1 MAVINPDSI
10 NLEWARKHLISV
22 ILLSVF
28 TSASTNIS
36 RHLAPCKYFAN
47 VNEPGRFLDL
57 SPLMNM
63 STEARK
69 QGCLLNVT
77 GSATSPET
85 LFVVGTWWVHTWR
98 THHIQTFL
106 RKHYNPINPPWN
118 APIPTSQ
125 VVVCFFFYQ
134 IERIVTNLCQT
145 YRTDVQYLWAFHD
158 LWLLLAF
165 GFFFLTV
172 TSSPVPRII
181 KLAPWCGVLY
191 SILNRFDENPTEA
204 KEETSIDSNEF
215 EMKAMKTVVC
225 CNFRLI
231 SMHLHPLLNCTLFI
245 HAGTLTAELRV

>member
-106 RKHYNPINPPWN
+106 SKHYNPIHPPWN

-125 VVVCFFFYQ
+125 VIVCFFFLPDRMYCHKPLSDIQ
-134 IERIVTNLCQT
+134 NRCAVSLSLSWPLTSIG
-145 YRTDVQYLWAFHD
+145 
-158 LWLLLAF
+158 LWLLFPDSYFISCTTYYKACSLVW
-165 GFFFLTV
+165 GFV
-172 TSSPVPRII
+172 QHSQQIRWKSHWSQGR
-181 KLAPWCGVLY
+181 
-191 SILNRFDENPTEA
+191 
-204 KEETSIDSNEF
+204 
-215 EMKAMKTVVC
+215 
-225 CNFRLI
+225 NFHWL
-231 SMHLHPLLNCTLFI
+231 
-245 HAGTLTAELRV
+245 